1 MLIIL
6 VQISLGFLFSV
17 QTWGDTSSDIANGE
31 QYKVDQT
38 ETGTMQFRGLV
49 EPANTANI
57 GAPGTFILSKILK
70 DDGER
75 VKQGEAL
82 LQWDMSELKRR
93 YEHQNVVLNLYKK
106 KLAEYKSRRTVEQ
119 LPNLVKLN
127 EVKTQIEEAESAL
140 EVERGVAAL
149 GTGNKSRLAKLEQRL
164 KRLKKIEKLI
174 NDNIRQADQAKDDSK
189 TFELETKILQLEHS
203 MDDIRVLLDQA
214 VTASPIS
221 GIVQALMPLAP
232 GPVPSGV
239 LIKILDTENL
249 LVSGSVWQNEFVLLK
264 EGQEVIIRPDY
275 MPDQEFKGHVSRKAP
290 YGVLQ
295 NDPATGIKLSR
306 FKVYIKIS
314 EFSSHIL
321 PGMSVLAVVNI
332 GDWAAVIP
340 AKFVI
345 SENNNTYVF
354 EKSSTGYNKRQIKV
368 LSAKPGGMNLV
379 QGVSKGAVLLSPPQR
394 R

>member
-1 MLIIL
+1 MIL
-6 VQISLGFLFSV
+6 VQISLGCLLCA
-17 QTWGDTSSDIANGE
+17 QAWGDTSNDISNWE
-31 QYKVDQT
+31 QYIVDKT

-49 EPANTANI
+49 EPANTVNI
-57 GAPGTFILSKILK
+57 GAPGAYLLSKILK
-70 DDGER
+70 NDGEIVR
-75 VKQGEAL
+75 QGEAL

-93 YEHQNVVLNLYKK
+93 YEHQRTVLALYKK
-106 KLAEYKSRRTVEQ
+106 KLADYKSKRTVEQ

-149 GTGNKSRLAKLEQRL
+149 GTGNKSRLAILEQRL

-174 NDNIRQADQAKDDSK
+174 NESIEQAEQTKDESK
-189 TFELETKILQLEHS
+189 TFELETKILQLEQS
-203 MDDIRVLLDQA
+203 MDDIDQLLEQA
-214 VTASPIS
+214 VTVSPIS
-221 GIVQALMPLAP
+221 GIIQALMPLAP

-275 MPDQEFKGHVSRKAP
+275 MPDQEFKGHVSGKAP

-332 GDWAAVIP
+332 GDWAALVP
-340 AKFVI
+340 AKFII
-345 SENNNTYVF
+345 SENNNTFVY
-354 EKSSTGYNKRQIKV
+354 EKSSTGYNKRQVKV

-379 QGVSKGAVLLSPPQR
+379 QGVSKGAVLLSPPKRQ
-394 R
+394 